1 VKRSPLAIAFFL
13 LPTLALFG
21 LIYAAP
27 IVVVVVTSFSEWN
40 GFGDAA
46 FVGLANYGDL
56 LRDRQFQLAIR
67 NSLVWGLIAAG
78 VHVPFGVLVALVL
91 HRRPLGWRFV
101 RSVSLLP
108 NLVPPPALAL
118 IYIFLFNPGIGLI
131 NETIRTLGFRDF
143 TVYWF
148 FEPETAF
155 ASVTVVWVFYAG
167 VIVLITMA
175 ELSRIPPELRE
186 AALIDGATDAQVD
199 WHIYV
204 PLLKNIVGVGII
216 IAVTEVFKMFD
227 YVYLTT
233 GGGPDDQTMS
243 LGLMIFNQATVR
255 YEYGYSNAVGVVLLA
270 MGLVTFYGVSRL
282 FGMTEPAR

>member
-1 VKRSPLAIAFFL
+1 MKPSKLAIAVFL
-13 LPTLALFG
+13 LPTIALFG
-21 LIYAAP
+21 LIFAAP
-27 IVVVVVTSFSEWN
+27 IAVVVVTSFTAWN
-40 GFGDAA
+40 GFGDLA
-46 FVGLANYGDL
+46 FVGLTNYSNL
-56 LRDRQFQLAIR
+56 LGDRQFQLAIR
-67 NSLVWGLIAAG
+67 NSLLWGLISA
-78 VHVPFGVLVALVL
+78 VIHVPFGVLVALFL
-91 HRRPLGWRFV
+91 HRRPFGWRFI

-131 NETIRTLGFRDF
+131 NELIRRAGFSDF

-155 ASVTVVWVFYAG
+155 VAVTSVWVLYAG
-167 VIVLITMA
+167 VIVLLTMA

-186 AALIDGATDAQVD
+186 AALIDGATDAQVE

-204 PLLKNIVGVGII
+204 PLLKNITAVGII
-216 IAVTEVFKMFD
+216 IAVTEAFKMFD

-243 LGLMIFNQATVR
+243 LGLMIFNQATIR
-255 YEYGYSNAVGVVLLA
+255 YEYGYSNAVGVVLLI
-270 MGLVTFYGVSRL
+270 MGLVTFYGVARI
-282 FGMTEPAR
+282 FRMNEPAV